1 MTTLCSLAAA
11 SPMGLLFHGV
21 KFEKDCTRTSSLVIS
36 NLDDTCR
43 FTNTVHIKE
52 GAQSIALS

>member
-1 MTTLCSLAAA
+1 MCIRDS
-11 SPMGLLFHGV
+11 FDGV

-36 NLDDTCR
+36 NLDNTCR
-43 FTNTVHIKE
+43 FTNTVHIKD